1 MEKKELFLP
10 KVPIIRIMKIYL
22 ILVALTLAKLFA
34 SEANAQSISLEAN
47 NVRLKRI
54 LNEIER
60 KSDYSF
66 FYNNSIVDVYS
77 KKSLKVENKTLD
89 AVLNEL
95 FSESD
100 IAFSFVRNQIILF
113 PKNNPEI
120 KDKIESLLSKHNID
134 KVPTALSPDRINE
147 LIRTNVQFTVNGK
160 VVDNAGTPIPGVSI
174 LVQGTSKGT
183 TTDFDGNYSIMAD
196 AGDVLMFSYIGF
208 VTQEIEVTGEQ
219 TIDVTLK
226 ENVAALDE
234 VVVVGYGTQKKSD
247 LTGAVGAVDSETLLK
262 APVSNALQGMRGKV
276 AGVNVF
282 LNSGSPTGSPRIVI
296 RGVGTINSSTDPL
309 YVVDGVVMDDI
320 QFINPNDIERMEVL
334 KDASSAAIYGARGAN
349 GVVLITT
356 KRGSK
361 DEKISIGYD
370 GFLSVGSI
378 RKKMDLLNAE
388 EWLEVVRTG
397 MENTPK
403 YRPDDPA
410 PVFTTNDPNLFDA
423 QGNPL
428 YDTDWQDEATRTAYS
443 NNHQLSIQQGSE
455 KSSIGVFLNY
465 SHIEGIMLNN
475 ELDRISGKIAYDV
488 TPKDWLKLGVNL
500 LVNDVKDTEFEEGGG
515 GQTPR
520 RTMIEMPPIFPV
532 KFPDGTWSN
541 SQMIS
546 DAYNLESMSNP
557 VHVLETQE
565 RFWERNQLFGNFYV
579 NFTIMPGLEFRTQF
593 GFDKNIRNKKEYSP
607 RDLVNISA
615 PNGFARI
622 FNEKST
628 YWQQENYLTYNK
640 EFGDH
645 RINTMLGISWQER
658 TYESSNIFARG
669 FSDDFFRYNNIG
681 SASNPSAPESTTNEW
696 ALNSYFLRA
705 GYTFKDK
712 YLLTL
717 TGRVDGSS
725 RFGEDNKY
733 GFFPSIGAGWNISEE
748 AFMQDVTAINR
759 LKLRGSYGIT
769 GNTEIAPYSSL
780 ATVSS
785 GTVLLNGTRVSSSSV
800 NRLSNPGLE
809 WEKTSQFDIGLDL
822 AAFDYRLRLE
832 FDYYDKL
839 TKDLLLDRPVPYTT
853 GFTSVRDN
861 IGSVSN
867 KGIEA
872 MITGEI
878 IRKADFGWETSFNM
892 NYNKNRIES
901 LGENDEDIEPGPF
914 WVSGSQTIL
923 RVGESLSS
931 FWGYERLGTWG
942 TDEAAEAA
950 EVGAVP
956 GEAKRS
962 AEKKILGKGL
972 PDITGSFINT
982 FRYKNFDFTADIQF
996 VAGVEIMQQFYHST
1010 EDRSGIANGLA
1021 TILYDGW
1028 TESNQ
1033 NTQVQEIRNQ
1043 AYAGQN
1049 SQVDSRWVV
1058 DGSYIRGNL
1067 FSLGYNFN
1075 QQFLDIMG
1083 LNRLRVYASLENAFV
1098 IHSKDF
1104 QGYDPEA
1111 TSWGGNQWGQNIFFF
1126 QYPKPRTFTIG
1137 CSLKF

>member
-1 MEKKELFLP
+1 MEKKEHFFSE
-10 KVPIIRIMKIYL
+10 VPIFRIMKIYL
-22 ILVALTLAKLFA
+22 ILAFITLARGLA
-34 SEANAQSISLEAN
+34 SDIVAQNISLEAN

-60 KSDYSF
+60 KSNFSF
-66 FYNNSIVDVYS
+66 FYNNSIVDVN
-77 KKSLKVENKTLD
+77 KKASLKVENEGVDEAL
-89 AVLNEL
+89 ALL
-95 FSESD
+95 FSGTNID
-100 IAFSFVRNQIILF
+100 YSFVRDQIILF
-113 PKNNPEI
+113 PKDNPEL
-120 KDKIESLLSKHNID
+120 KNKIESLLNKQADRTLSKI
-134 KVPTALSPDRINE
+134 SPEKINE
-147 LIRTNVQFTVNGK
+147 LITATVQFSVKGTVT
-160 VVDNAGTPIPGVSI
+160 DNTGTPIPGVSV
-174 LVQGTSKGT
+174 LVKGTSKGAA
-183 TTDFDGNYSIMAD
+183 TDFDGNYSLMAEPD
-196 AGDVLMFSYIGF
+196 DVLVFSYLGF
-208 VTQEIEVTGEQ
+208 VTQEVSVGGQE
-219 TIDVTLK
+219 TIDVVL
-226 ENVAALDE
+226 EEDVSRLDE
-234 VVVVGYGTQKKSD
+234 VVVVGYGTQRKSD
-247 LTGAVGAVDSETLLK
+247 LTGAVGAVGSEELLR

-296 RGVGTINSSTDPL
+296 RGVGTINSSSSPL

-356 KRGSK
+356 RRGA
-361 DEKISIGYD
+361 EEGRITVGYD
-370 GFLSVGSI
+370 GYLSVGHI

-388 EWLEVVRTG
+388 EWLDVVRIG

-423 QGNPL
+423 SGNPL
-428 YDTDWQDEATRTAYS
+428 YDTDWQEEATRTAFS
-443 NNHQLSIQQGSE
+443 NNHQLSVQQGNE
-455 KSSIGVFLNY
+455 KSSVGVFLNY
-465 SHIEGIMLNN
+465 SNIEGIMLNN
-475 ELDRISGKIAYDV
+475 KLERISGKIAYDV
-488 TPKDWLKLGVNL
+488 TPRDWLSMGINL

-515 GQTPR
+515 HQMPR

-532 KFPDGTWSN
+532 KFPDGTYSN
-541 SQMIS
+541 SQMIQ
-546 DAYNLESMSNP
+546 DDYRLESMANP

-565 RFWERNQLFGNFYV
+565 RFWERNQLFGNFFL
-579 NFTIMPGLEFRTQF
+579 NFKLLPGLEFRTQF
-593 GFDKNIRNKKEYSP
+593 GFDKNIREKKEYSP

-615 PNGFARI
+615 PDGYARI
-622 FNEKST
+622 LNEKIS
-628 YWQQENYLTYNK
+628 YWQQENYLTYNN
-640 EFGDH
+640 EFGAH
-645 RINTMLGISWQER
+645 RVNAMLGLSWQER
-658 TYESSNIFARG
+658 TFAFSEIYARG

-681 SASNPSAPESTTNEW
+681 SASNPSAPSSGTDEW

-705 GYTFKDK
+705 GYTFDDK
-712 YLLTL
+712 YMVTL

-725 RFGEDNKY
+725 RFGENNKY
-733 GFFPSIGAGWNISEE
+733 GFFPSAGVGWMISEE
-748 AFMQDVTAINR
+748 AFMENSTFFER
-759 LKLRGSYGIT
+759 LKLRASYGIT
-769 GNTEIAPYSSL
+769 GNTEIPPYSSL

-800 NRLSNPGLE
+800 NRLANPDLE
-809 WEKTSQFDIGLDL
+809 WEKTSQFDVGLELSAMDH
-822 AAFDYRLRLE
+822 RLRME
-832 FDYYDKL
+832 FDYYYKL
-839 TKDLLLDRPVPYTT
+839 TEDLLLDRPVPYTT

-867 KGIEA
+867 KGVEA
-872 MITGEI
+872 MVTAEI
-878 IRKADFGWETSFNM
+878 FRQPDFNWEASVNF
-892 NYNKNRIES
+892 NYNKNTIES

-950 EVGAVP
+950 LVGAVP

-962 AEKKILGKGL
+962 PERKILGKGL
-972 PDITGSFINT
+972 PDFSGSFINT
-982 FRYKNFDFTADIQF
+982 FTIGNFDFTADLQF
-996 VAGVEIMQQFYHST
+996 VGGVEIMQQFYHST

-1021 TILYDGW
+1021 TILYEGW

-1033 NTQVQEIRNQ
+1033 NTMVQEIRNQ

-1067 FSLGYNFN
+1067 FSLGYSFGD
-1075 QQFLDIMG
+1075 QFLDLTG
-1083 LNRLRVYASLENAFV
+1083 LNSLRVYASLENAFV

-1111 TSWGGNQWGQNIFFF
+1111 TSWLGDQWGQNIFFF
-1126 QYPKPRTFTIG
+1126 QYPKPRTFTLG

>member
-1 MEKKELFLP
+1 MEKKDHFFS
-10 KVPIIRIMKIYL
+10 KVPIIRIMKIYV
-22 ILVALTLAKLFA
+22 ILLVFTLGKLFA
-34 SEANAQSISLEAN
+34 SEIKAQSISLEVN
-47 NVRLKRI
+47 NVRLKKI

-66 FYNNSIVDVYS
+66 FYNNSIIDVY
-77 KKSLKVENKTLD
+77 KKQSLSVENKNVNE
-89 AVLNEL
+89 VLEAL
-95 FSESD
+95 FADSNID
-100 IAFSFVRNQIILF
+100 YSFVRDQIILF
-113 PKNNPEI
+113 PKDNPEI
-120 KDKIESLLSKHNID
+120 REKIENLLNAQISNMPS
-134 KVPTALSPDRINE
+134 VLSPQKINE
-147 LIRTNVQFTVNGK
+147 LIQSNVQFTVQGT
-160 VVDNAGTPIPGVSI
+160 VSDDAGTPIPGVS
-174 LVQGTSKGT
+174 VVVKGTSKGT
-183 TTDFDGNYSIMAD
+183 ATDFDGNYSIMAD
-196 AGDVLMFSYIGF
+196 AGDVISFSYIGF
-208 VTQEIEVTGEQ
+208 TSKEVPVNDQQ
-219 TIDVTLK
+219 TINVTLE
-226 ENVAALDE
+226 ENVDALEE
-234 VVVVGYGTQKKSD
+234 VVVVGYGTQRKSD
-247 LTGAVGAVDSETLLK
+247 LTGAVSAVSSEDLLK
-262 APVSNALQGMRGKV
+262 APVNNALQGMRGKV

-296 RGVGTINSSTDPL
+296 RGVGTINSSSDPL

-320 QFINPNDIERMEVL
+320 KFINPNDIERMEVL
-334 KDASSAAIYGARGAN
+334 KDASSASIYGARGAN

-356 KRGSK
+356 KRGGK
-361 DEKISIGYD
+361 DGKVTIGYD
-370 GFLSVGSI
+370 GFISMGSI

-403 YRPDDPA
+403 YRPDSPA
-410 PVFTTNDPNLFDA
+410 PVFTTNDRRLFDEN
-423 QGNPL
+423 GNPL
-428 YDTDWQDEATRTAYS
+428 YDTDWQDEATRTAFS
-443 NNHQLSIQQGSE
+443 TNHQLSVQQGNE
-455 KSSIGVFLNY
+455 NSSVGVFLNY
-465 SHIEGIMLNN
+465 SHVEGIMLNN
-475 ELDRISGKIAYDV
+475 KLDRISGKIAYDV
-488 TPKDWLKLGVNL
+488 TPKDWLKIGVNL
-500 LVNDVKDTEFEEGGG
+500 MVNDVKDTEFEEGGG
-515 GQTPR
+515 GQLPR

-546 DAYNLESMSNP
+546 DAYNLESMANP
-557 VHVLETQE
+557 IHVLETQE
-565 RFWERNQLFGNFYV
+565 RKWERNQMFGNFYV
-579 NFTIMPGLEFRTQF
+579 NFNILPGLELRSQF

-615 PNGFARI
+615 PDGFGRI

-628 YWQQENYLTYNK
+628 YWQQENYLTYTQDFDK
-640 EFGDH
+640 H
-645 RINTMLGISWQER
+645 RVNAMLGLSWQER
-658 TYESSNIFARG
+658 QYESSNIYARG
-669 FSDDFFRYNNIG
+669 FSDDFFKYNNIG
-681 SASNPSAPESTTNEW
+681 SASNPNAPESATEEW
-696 ALNSYFLRA
+696 ALNSYFVRA
-705 GYTFKDK
+705 GYTFDDK
-712 YLLTL
+712 YLITL
-717 TGRVDGSS
+717 TARADGSS
-725 RFGEDNKY
+725 RFGKDNKY

-748 AFMQDVTAINR
+748 EFMQDVEFIDR

-769 GNTEIAPYSSL
+769 GNTEITPYSSL
-780 ATVSS
+780 ATVSA
-785 GTVLLNGTRVSSSSV
+785 GTVLLNGSRVSSSSV
-800 NRLSNPGLE
+800 NRLANPGLE
-809 WEKTSQFDIGLDL
+809 WEKTSQFDIGIDL
-822 AAFDYRLRLE
+822 SAFNHRLSLE

-872 MITGEI
+872 MITGDIVRGE
-878 IRKADFGWETSFNM
+878 DFGWDSSFNM
-892 NYNKNRIES
+892 NYNKNTIES

-931 FWGYERLGTWG
+931 FYGYERLGTWG
-942 TDEAAEAA
+942 TDEVAEAA
-950 EVGAVP
+950 AVGAVP

-962 AEKKILGKGL
+962 ADKKILGKGL
-972 PDITGSFINT
+972 PDVTGSFINN
-982 FRYKNFDFTADIQF
+982 FRYKNFDLTADIQF

-1028 TESNQ
+1028 TENNQ
-1033 NTQVQEIRNQ
+1033 NTMVQEIRNQ

-1067 FSLGYNFN
+1067 FSLGYSFDE
-1075 QQFLDIMG
+1075 QFLDIIG
-1083 LNRLRVYASLENAFV
+1083 LNTLRVYASVENAFV

-1111 TSWGGNQWGQNIFFF
+1111 SSWEDNQWGQNIFFF
-1126 QYPKPRTFTIG
+1126 QYPKPRTFTLG

>member
-1 MEKKELFLP
+1 MEKKANFFS
-10 KVPIIRIMKIYL
+10 KIPIVRIMKIYV
-22 ILVALTLAKLFA
+22 ILLTITLSKLFA
-34 SEANAQSISLEAN
+34 SEANAQSISLDLN
-47 NVRLKRI
+47 NVKLKKI

-60 KSDYSF
+60 KSNYSF
-66 FYNNSIVDVYS
+66 FYNNSIIDVY
-77 KKSLKVENKTLD
+77 KRKSLNVEEKNVTEVLETLFED
-89 AVLNEL
+89 SNI
-95 FSESD
+95 D
-100 IAFSFVRNQIILF
+100 FSFVRDQIILF
-113 PKNNPEI
+113 PKDNPEI
-120 KDKIESLLSKHNID
+120 KEKIESLLSKQVD
-134 KVPTALSPDRINE
+134 KMPSVLSPQKINE
-147 LIRTNVQFTVNGK
+147 LIKSNVQFTVQG
-160 VVDNAGTPIPGVSI
+160 VVTDKGGMPIPGVTV
-174 LVQGTSKGT
+174 LVKGTSKGT
-183 TTDFDGNYSIMAD
+183 ATDFDGNYSIMAD
-196 AGDVLMFSYIGF
+196 TGDVLSFSYIGF
-208 VTQEIEVTGEQ
+208 TSRDVAVNDQQ
-219 TIDVTLK
+219 TMNVTLE
-226 ENVAALDE
+226 ENVDALEE
-234 VVVVGYGTQKKSD
+234 VVVVGYGTQRKSD
-247 LTGAVGAVDSETLLK
+247 LTGAVSAVSSEDLLK

-296 RGVGTINSSTDPL
+296 RGVGTINSSSDPL

-320 QFINPNDIERMEVL
+320 KFINPNDIERMEVL

-356 KRGSK
+356 KRGGK
-361 DEKISIGYD
+361 EGKITIGYD
-370 GFLSVGSI
+370 GFISVGSI
-378 RKKMDLLNAE
+378 RKKMDLLDSD

-403 YRPDDPA
+403 YRPDATP
-410 PVFTTNDPNLFDA
+410 PVFTANDPNLFDEN
-423 QGNPL
+423 GNPL
-428 YDTDWQDEATRTAYS
+428 YNTDWQDEATRTAFS
-443 NNHQLSIQQGSE
+443 TNHQLSVQQGNE
-455 KSSIGVFLNY
+455 KSSVGVFLNY
-465 SHIEGIMLNN
+465 SHVEGIMLNN
-475 ELDRISGKIAYDV
+475 KLDRISGKIAYDV
-488 TPKDWLKLGVNL
+488 TPKDWLKIGVNL

-515 GQTPR
+515 GQSPR

-565 RFWERNQLFGNFYV
+565 RFWERNQMFGNFYM
-579 NFTIMPGLEFRTQF
+579 NFSILPGLDFRTQF

-607 RDLVNISA
+607 RDLVNISS
-615 PNGFARI
+615 PDGYARI
-622 FNEKST
+622 FNEKSL

-640 EFGDH
+640 EFGKH
-645 RINTMLGISWQER
+645 RINTMLGLSWQER
-658 TYESSNIFARG
+658 DYESSTIFARG

-681 SASNPSAPESTTNEW
+681 SASNPSAPESEFEEW
-696 ALNSYFLRA
+696 SLNSYFVRA
-705 GYTFKDK
+705 GYTFDDK
-712 YLLTL
+712 YLVTL
-717 TGRVDGSS
+717 TARADGSS
-725 RFGEDNKY
+725 RFGKDNKY
-733 GFFPSIGAGWNISEE
+733 GFFPSIGLGWNISEE
-748 AFMQDVTAINR
+748 SFMENVSSINR

-769 GNTEIAPYSSL
+769 GNTEIPPYSSL

-785 GTVLLNGTRVSSSSV
+785 GTVLMNGSRVSASSV
-800 NRLSNPGLE
+800 NRLANPGLE

-822 AAFDYRLRLE
+822 AAFDYRLRFE

-839 TKDLLLDRPVPYTT
+839 TKDLLLDRPVPYTS

-872 MITGEI
+872 MISGEI
-878 IRKADFGWETSFNM
+878 IRGADFGWESSINM
-892 NYNKNRIES
+892 NYNKNTIES

-931 FWGYERLGTWG
+931 FYGYERLGTWG

-950 EVGAVP
+950 LIGAVP

-962 AEKKILGKGL
+962 TDKKILGKGL
-972 PDITGSFINT
+972 PDVTGSFINN

-1028 TESNQ
+1028 TENNQ
-1033 NTQVQEIRNQ
+1033 NTMVQEIRNQ

-1067 FSLGYNFN
+1067 FSLGYSFN
-1075 QQFLDIMG
+1075 EQFLDLIG
-1083 LNRLRVYASLENAFV
+1083 LNSLRVYASAENVFV

-1111 TSWGGNQWGQNIFFF
+1111 TSWEGNQWGQNIFFF
-1126 QYPKPRTFTIG
+1126 QYPKPRTFTLG